1 MITIYI
7 QGTIIGP
14 CRLFAFNNGN
24 ARVRDVHSDGSG
36 NSYGNVDRLDGV
48 RPTLNL
54 IPDSLKVGSGT
65 AADPY
70 MVG

>member
-1 MITIYI
+1 MSPFHFNY
-7 QGTIIGP
+7 GLAFV
-14 CRLFAFNNGN
+14 RL
-24 ARVRDVHSDGSG
+24 VSSDGNGSSIDDV
-36 NSYGNVDRLDGV
+36 NNLDGV

>member
-24 ARVRDVHSDGSG
+24 ARVRYVYSVG
-36 NSYGNVDRLDGV
+36 YGNYRGYVNYLNGV